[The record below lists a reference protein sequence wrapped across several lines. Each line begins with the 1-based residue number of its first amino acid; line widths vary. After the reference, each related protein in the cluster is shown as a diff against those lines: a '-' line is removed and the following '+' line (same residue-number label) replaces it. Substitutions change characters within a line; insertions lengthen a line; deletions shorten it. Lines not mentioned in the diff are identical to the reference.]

1 MTRQYFKDAHGVIL
15 VFDVSDSKSYN
26 NLSSWLKEIKNN
38 SNRDPDIILVANKI
52 DIENR
57 KITKDTGSKFAEKN
71 GLMYAE
77 TSSKEG
83 LNVDSPFEQIAQSL
97 VNKVKILKK

>member
-1 MTRQYFKDAHGVIL
+1 M
-15 VFDVSDSKSYN
+15 
-26 NLSSWLKEIKNN
+26 
-38 SNRDPDIILVANKI
+38 LVANKI

-97 VNKVKILKK
+97 VNKVKDNPNFNASIGDNSMKNFTERNDFEKNREKDVKCC